1 MAFQHEKTTRAI
13 INAFYTVY
21 NALGYGFAEKVYQN
35 AMVLELNRLGLTVV
49 KEHPIN
55 VYYHN
60 EIVGTFFADLLVD
73 NVVIVELKA
82 VKELA
87 PEHTAQLLNYLKGS
101 IFEVG
106 LLLNFGP
113 EAIFQRK
120 IYTNAKKGK
129 MSWMPN

>member
-1 MAFQHEKTTRAI
+1 MAFLHNKTTSNV
-13 INAFYTVY
+13 INAFFTVY

-35 AMVLELNRLGLTVV
+35 AMILELNRLGLTVA

-55 VYYHN
+55 VYYHR

-87 PEHTAQLLNYLKGS
+87 PEHSAQLLNYLKGS

-120 IYTNAKKGK
+120 VYTNAKKGN
-129 MSWMPN
+129 MSWLPN